1 MYENDDEIDSIIES
15 LEKSEELKEIDNN
28 AENSENPEEQQ
39 LEKPK
44 KPFSDILE
52 WISCMIFAVAA
63 MLAINLFFFR
73 SITVSG
79 PSMNDTLVDGDK
91 VIAMN
96 FCYTPQ
102 YGDIVIVQANKLK
115 NRSTDLYGEPII
127 KRVIAKSGDVI
138 RINYNTG
145 EVFRN
150 GKLLEEDYIKDLT
163 HLRNEG
169 WLEDNEGITVPE
181 NCVFVMGDNR
191 NVSNDSRNLQD
202 VGFID
207 TDSIMGKAVLRFAPL
222 KSFGLL

>member
-1 MYENDDEIDSIIES
+1 MYETDEEIDSIIES
-15 LEKSEELKEIDNN
+15 LEKSDETMENNTANFEEK
-28 AENSENPEEQQ
+28 PEE
-39 LEKPK
+39 PK

-52 WISCMIFAVAA
+52 WISCMIFAIAA

-115 NRSTDLYGEPII
+115 NKNTGLYGEPII
-127 KRVIAKSGDVI
+127 KRVIAKGGDVI
-138 RINYNTG
+138 RINYITG
-145 EVFRN
+145 EVYRN
-150 GKLLEEDYIKDLT
+150 GDLLKEDYIKDLT

-207 TDSIMGKAVLRFAPL
+207 VDSIMGKAILRFAPF